1 MEEEDTSL
9 TKDVVFDAFPYQPY
23 DIQIG
28 FMKNLYET
36 LEKGGIGLFE
46 SPTGT
51 GKTMS
56 LICASL
62 HWLEEWQKQQEA
74 GDEAEDADKAVDEDE
89 PDWMRDYARNL
100 DKERRKLHETLR
112 SERLE
117 KARSRLERMKDAE
130 HGRMTTTIKLTDESD
145 DEFLIGP
152 QDDAENDGD
161 SLGGLTGRKRL
172 SSYLEGSSS
181 SDEEVLVAASG
192 GEEDHADRMQI
203 FFLSRTHSQ
212 LMQFVG
218 ELKKTRFYQLMSL
231 VSLGSRKQ
239 LCINPD
245 VKKLN
250 SAAMMNERCMDLQ
263 NATSKVV
270 SDSSK
275 KINNKKCR
283 CPYLQ
288 RGSEAERTMIDMILA
303 EPLDIEDLAS
313 LGKKRGVCPY
323 YAARSASSETDIILA
338 PYSSLIVSETRESLG
353 LTLDNKV
360 VVVDEAHNLIDA
372 INASHSA
379 CLSKDDTEKAV
390 HQIEFYFNRFKTR
403 LASRNAKTV
412 QTLLSSA
419 RAILKGFQ
427 DGFQG
432 FESTVA
438 VDCNSFL
445 FATGLD
451 NINMIELRRDIK
463 ENKLIFKM
471 GGYWKKISEGENA
484 STQQAPGSASLQSL
498 VEFLTKLSYD
508 NADGRIVIDK
518 NAQSIKYI
526 MLNASMSFKSILD
539 QARAVVLASGTLS
552 PLETVMPLFGG
563 KEESTM
569 KRFQCDHIIDPA
581 RLLALALPVGPSGK
595 TFDFRHTTRSDASM
609 ISELG
614 RAIINVSRVTPSGI
628 VVFVSSF
635 AYCDLLMREWKGD
648 GTIETL
654 QVLKD
659 VYVEPRSA
667 TDVDQV
673 LANYSESIQKAKG
686 AIIFSIVGGKLAEGI
701 NFGDDMGRCVM
712 MVGLPYP
719 NPSDPELQ
727 ERMKFADHSARIN
740 DCTNLDGREYYT
752 NLCMKAV
759 NQCIGRAIRH
769 INDYA
774 CILLVDQRY
783 AVALD
788 SSKSPISTK
797 LPGWIKKSLTSVETF
812 GHAQARIAQ
821 FFRAMSNMPSS

>member
-1 MEEEDTSL
+1 MGEKTSL
-9 TKDVVFDAFPYQPY
+9 TKDLVFDAFPYQPY
-23 DIQIG
+23 DIQLK

-62 HWLEEWQKQQEA
+62 HWLEDWQKQQEA
-74 GDEAEDADKAVDEDE
+74 GDETGVADKGVEDDE
-89 PDWMRDYARNL
+89 PDWMRDYARTL
-100 DKERRKLHETLR
+100 DKERRELQQKMR

-117 KARSRLERMKDAE
+117 KARARLEKMKDSD
-130 HGRMTTTIKLTDESD
+130 HGRLTTATKLTNESD
-145 DEFLIGP
+145 DEFLIGT
-152 QDDAENDGD
+152 QDNAEDDGEA
-161 SLGGLTGRKRL
+161 LGGLAGRKRL

-181 SDEEVLVAASG
+181 SDEEVLVVGSG
-192 GEEDHADRMQI
+192 GEDDHADRMQI
-203 FFLSRTHSQ
+203 FFVSRTHSQ

-218 ELKKTRFYQLMSL
+218 ELKKTRFYPLMSL

-239 LCINPD
+239 LCINSD

-263 NATSKVV
+263 NAKSNIA
-270 SDSSK
+270 SDSK
-275 KINNKKCR
+275 KNSNNKKCR

-288 RGSEAERTMIDMILA
+288 RGSESERNMTDMILA

-323 YAARSASSETDIILA
+323 YAARSASREADIILA

-379 CLSKDDTEKAV
+379 CLSKDDAERAV

-419 RAILKGFQ
+419 RAILKRFQ

-451 NINMIELRRDIK
+451 NMNMIEMRRDIK

-471 GGYWKKISEGENA
+471 GGYWKKASEGENA
-484 STQQAPGSASLQSL
+484 SMQQSPGSASLQSL

-508 NADGRIVIDK
+508 NA
-518 NAQSIKYI
+518 Y
-526 MLNASMSFKSILD
+526 
-539 QARAVVLASGTLS
+539 
-552 PLETVMPLFGG
+552 
-563 KEESTM
+563 
-569 KRFQCDHIIDPA
+569 
-581 RLLALALPVGPSGK
+581 
-595 TFDFRHTTRSDASM
+595 
-609 ISELG
+609 
-614 RAIINVSRVTPSGI
+614 
-628 VVFVSSF
+628 
-635 AYCDLLMREWKGD
+635 
-648 GTIETL
+648 
-654 QVLKD
+654 
-659 VYVEPRSA
+659 
-667 TDVDQV
+667 
-673 LANYSESIQKAKG
+673 
-686 AIIFSIVGGKLAEGI
+686 
-701 NFGDDMGRCVM
+701 
-712 MVGLPYP
+712 
-719 NPSDPELQ
+719 
-727 ERMKFADHSARIN
+727 
-740 DCTNLDGREYYT
+740 
-752 NLCMKAV
+752 
-759 NQCIGRAIRH
+759 
-769 INDYA
+769 
-774 CILLVDQRY
+774 
-783 AVALD
+783 
-788 SSKSPISTK
+788 
-797 LPGWIKKSLTSVETF
+797 
-812 GHAQARIAQ
+812 
-821 FFRAMSNMPSS
+821 